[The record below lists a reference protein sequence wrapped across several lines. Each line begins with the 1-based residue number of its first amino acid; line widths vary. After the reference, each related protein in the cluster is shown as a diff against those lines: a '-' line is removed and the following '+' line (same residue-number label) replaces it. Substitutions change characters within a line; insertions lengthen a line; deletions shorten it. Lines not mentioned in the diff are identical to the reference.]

1 MRVQHV
7 SDMKYQ
13 SWNKYDIFII
23 NSNIINSIRTTV
35 FEHLPFTHYNC
46 EAAYNTNEVL
56 E

>member
-35 FEHLPFTHYNC
+35 FEHLRFTLYNC
-46 EAAYNTNEVL
+46 EVPYNTIEVL
-56 E
+56 K